1 MGGTFYSHDSRS
13 LRAASAGYSTKSV
26 SEIFTQQKERK
37 IHKEMDPKNFKIRE
51 ARDSEAHPAT
61 IPIILGLDV
70 TGSMGHIPHDL
81 IKEGLPKLMG
91 DLIQKGAKDAA
102 VCFVAVGDHENDSY
116 PLQAGQFESGD
127 AELDMWLTRTYLE
140 GGGGGNAGESY
151 LLAWY
156 FAARR
161 TIIDSMVKRGKKGF
175 LFTIGDEPNL
185 ESLPASAIKEV
196 TGDEAQ
202 KTFSADD
209 LLREAQESYN
219 VYHIEVSR
227 NDKEGKSRA
236 RQQWKQKLG
245 KNCVFV
251 DDYTKV
257 PEVIAEIVLQNS
269 GIDLSAHRV
278 PVDDEHIHTDG
289 EGEEKIIL

>member
-1 MGGTFYSHDSRS
+1 MGSTCYSHSDRT
-13 LRAASAGYSTKSV
+13 LRAASAGYHTKSV
-26 SEIFTQQKERK
+26 TDIFTQQKEGK
-37 IHKEMDPKNFKIRE
+37 IHKEMDPKNFKVRE

-81 IKEGLPKLMG
+81 IKDGLPKLMG
-91 DLIQKGAKDAA
+91 NLIQRGAKDAA
-102 VCFVAVGDHENDSY
+102 VCFVAVGDHENDRH

-161 TIIDSMVKRGKKGF
+161 TVTDSMEKRKKKGF
-175 LFTIGDEPNL
+175 LFTVGDEPNL
-185 ESLPASAIKEV
+185 DVLPISALKEV
-196 TGDEAQ
+196 TGDESQ
-202 KTFSADD
+202 KSFSADD
-209 LLREAQESYN
+209 LLKEAQQSYN
-219 VYHIEVSR
+219 VFHIEVTRSDR
-227 NDKEGKSRA
+227 EGKSRA

-245 KNCVFV
+245 QNCVFV

-257 PEVIAEIVLQNS
+257 PEVIAEIVLQHS
-269 GIDLSAHRV
+269 GIDQSAHRI
-278 PVDDEHIHTDG
+278 PVDDEHIHKDENSG
-289 EGEEKIIL
+289 EIIL